1 MKKLIIICLIL
12 ITSISNALFAE
23 GDVYVI
29 KKIEF
34 QEINKWYANYI
45 KNAVDRASEEG
56 ASLIIL
62 ELDTPGG
69 SVSDALNIKNTLIE
83 SEVPVVTYINK
94 NALSAG
100 ALISLS
106 TKAIYM
112 SDGSVIGA
120 ATPVYLKDGGIE
132 KAGEKEVS
140 AMRAAMR
147 SSAEINDKNIR
158 AAEAMVD
165 ETITLTEAKDRI
177 NLDDKTLLTISTDE
191 AIKINI
197 ADANANSISEILEIR
212 GFPTDTNIKTIERT
226 KYDEISKFM
235 LSPIVLMVLLA
246 MGIMGAYIEIRT
258 PGFGVGGAISIIGF
272 SLFFFAQVSI
282 GGATWI
288 GPLVFILGVILILIE
303 LFVIPGFGFT
313 GIAGIV
319 AIFASIF
326 ISFGITN
333 IVQGSYVVLFALL
346 FSTLLMIILA
356 RFLPKSTLMQKIS
369 LTTDTKGYT
378 SSISYNDLLA
388 LKGVAFTLLRPS
400 GTIIIDGKKYDAIS
414 EGEFIEKDSKLT
426 VTKVEGNKIVV
437 SKTE

>member
-1 MKKLIIICLIL
+1 MKKLIIICFIF
-12 ITSISNALFAE
+12 IVGISNILLAE
-23 GDVYVI
+23 DSKGGVYVI
-29 KKIEF
+29 NKIEF
-34 QEINKWYANYI
+34 QEINSWYANYI
-45 KNAVDRASEEG
+45 KNAVKQAEKEG

-69 SVSDALNIKNTLIE
+69 SVSDALSIKNTLIE
-83 SEVPVVTYINK
+83 SKVPVVTYINK
-94 NALSAG
+94 NAISAG

-112 SDGSVIGA
+112 SDGSLIGA
-120 ATPVYLKDGGIE
+120 ATPIYIKDGKIE

-140 AMRAAMR
+140 VMRAAMR
-147 SSAEINDKNIR
+147 SSAEVNAKNAR

-165 ETITLTEAKDRI
+165 ESIVLTKAVDGI

-191 AIKINI
+191 AIEINI
-197 ADANANSISEILEIR
+197 ADAKANSISEILELR
-212 GFPTDTNIKTIERT
+212 GFPEDTNIKIIEKT

-272 SLFFFAQVSI
+272 SLFFFAQVSL
-282 GGATWI
+282 GEATWI
-288 GPLVFILGVILILIE
+288 GPLVFILGVILILVE

-313 GIAGIV
+313 GIAGVV

-346 FSTLLMIILA
+346 LSGLLMIILA

-369 LTTDTKGYT
+369 LTTDTKNY
-378 SSISYNDLLA
+378 SSSASYDDLLNLEGLEIGRA
-388 LKGVAFTLLRPS
+388 SCRERVLR
-400 GTIIIDGKKYDAIS
+400 
-414 EGEFIEKDSKLT
+414 L
-426 VTKVEGNKIVV
+426 V
-437 SKTE
+437 

>member
-1 MKKLIIICLIL
+1 MKKLIMICFIL
-12 ITSISNALFAE
+12 IIGISNILLAE

-34 QEINKWYANYI
+34 QEINTWYANYI
-45 KNAVDRASEEG
+45 KNAVKQAEKEG

-69 SVSDALNIKNTLIE
+69 AVSDALNIKNTLIE
-83 SEVPVVTYINK
+83 SKVPVVTYINK
-94 NALSAG
+94 NAISAG

-112 SDGSVIGA
+112 SDGSLIGA
-120 ATPVYLKDGGIE
+120 ATPIYIKDGKIE

-140 AMRAAMR
+140 VMRAAMR
-147 SSAEINDKNIR
+147 SSAEINGKNIK
-158 AAEAMVD
+158 ASEAMVD
-165 ETITLTEAKDRI
+165 ESIVLTKAVDGI

-191 AIKINI
+191 AIEINI
-197 ADANANSISEILEIR
+197 ADAKANSVSEILEIR
-212 GFPTDTNIKTIERT
+212 GLPKDTNIKTIEKT

-258 PGFGVGGAISIIGF
+258 PGFGIGGAISIIGF
-272 SLFFFAQVSI
+272 SLFFFAQVSL
-282 GGATWI
+282 GEATWI
-288 GPLVFILGVILILIE
+288 GPLVFILGVILILVE

-313 GIAGIV
+313 GIAGVV

-346 FSTLLMIILA
+346 LSSLLMIILA

-369 LTTDTKGYT
+369 LTTDTKNY
-378 SSISYNDLLA
+378 SSSASYDDLLN
-388 LKGVAFTLLRPS
+388 LEGLAFTLLRPA
-400 GTIIIDGKKYDAIS
+400 GTIIVNGKKYDAIS
-414 EGEFIEKDSKLT
+414 ESEFIEKDSKLI

-437 SKTE
+437 TKL